1 MGEADLADLGFQY
14 TSADPGPAAVQGTLA
29 QAIRRAER
37 RQKRRALLL
46 VAPLLA
52 FVLLTFLVPIGQMLV
67 QSFYNPAFA
76 SFAPRIST
84 WMSENPTAKVPDERA
99 FTALVEDLREMQKLR
114 LAGQAGTRVNY
125 DYPGARSMFA
135 AAARRAD
142 TLEPPFRDTLASLD
156 SKWEDPALW
165 QAMRAASRAYSAEFY
180 LKALDLG
187 RDPNGAIVQLPED
200 QRVHRMLFLRTIA
213 MSLLITMICL
223 LIAFPMARLLAT
235 LPASRS
241 NLLMILVLLPF
252 WTSLLVRTTS
262 WVVLLQTNGVIN
274 GLLVS
279 LGVISSENRLELV
292 YNKTGTIIAMTHVLL
307 PFMILPLYSVMRSI
321 PPNYMRAARSLGA
334 SNWTAFRRVYLPQTL
349 PGIAAGSL
357 LVFILAIG
365 YYVTPALV
373 GGASGQLISN
383 AIAFHMQNS
392 LNWSLAAALAG
403 LLLLGILILYWFY
416 NRLVGINNMKFG

>member
-1 MGEADLADLGFQY
+1 MADIGFHFIP
-14 TSADPGPAAVQGTLA
+14 ADPEPAKVQGTLA
-29 QAIRRAER
+29 QAIRRAES

-46 VAPLLA
+46 VAPLLT
-52 FVLLTFLVPIGQMLV
+52 FVFLTFIVPIGQMLV

-76 SFAPRIST
+76 SLAPRTST
-84 WMSENPTAKVPDERA
+84 WMSEHPVAKVPDENA
-99 FTALVEDLREMQKLR
+99 FSALVEDLREMQKLR

-125 DYPGARSMFA
+125 DYPGARSMFT
-135 AAARRAD
+135 AAARRA
-142 TLEPPFRDTLASLD
+142 EAFAPPFRDALVNLD
-156 SKWEDPALW
+156 PHWEDPALW
-165 QAMRAASRAYSAEFY
+165 QALRTASHSYSAKFY

-187 RDPNGAIVQLPED
+187 RDPNGAIVQLPDD
-200 QRVHRMLFLRTIA
+200 QRVHRMLFLRTIV
-213 MSLLITMICL
+213 MSLAITMICL
-223 LIAFPMARLLAT
+223 FIAFPMARLMAT
-235 LPASRS
+235 LPMSKS
-241 NLLMILVLLPF
+241 SLLMILVLLPF

-279 LGVISSENRLELV
+279 LGVISSENRLELI

-321 PPNYMRAARSLGA
+321 PPNYLRAAKSLGA

-357 LVFILAIG
+357 LVFILAVG

-403 LLLLGILILYWFY
+403 LLLLGILILYWIY
-416 NRLVGINNMKFG
+416 DRLVGINNMKFG